1 MSFDTVLMVD
11 WSGGRDRGPK
21 PKRDAIWACQSGAD
35 GTEAPVY
42 LRNRQL
48 AEDWIVTR
56 LDKAMGRGQRVL
68 AGFDFPFAAPDGFAE
83 ALTGSPDPL
92 ALWHWLDDRI
102 EDRPKENNRFDV
114 AALMNSHF
122 PRVGPFWGNGLKR
135 EIPHLP
141 RRGKARTFCWTPAR
155 RATELAAKG
164 SFEIWQ
170 LSGAGSVGSQA
181 LLGMP
186 VLERIRRRFAGR
198 LAVWPFQRDAAPITL
213 VEIWPSLLS
222 ARIAAEALPNEIRDA
237 AQVRVLAS
245 ALSRLSPATTE
256 ALLAPPPAASV
267 QREGWIL
274 GVGHEAELQR
284 PA

>member
-1 MSFDTVLMVD
+1 MSFDTILMVD

-21 PKRDAIWACQSGAD
+21 PKRDAIWACQSGPD

-56 LDKAMGRGQRVL
+56 LDEAMGRGQRVL

-92 ALWHWLDDRI
+92 ALWQWLDDRI

-114 AALMNSHF
+114 AAMMNRQF
-122 PRVGPFWGNGLKR
+122 PGVGPFWGNGLKR
-135 EIPHLP
+135 EIADLP
-141 RRGKARTFCWTPAR
+141 RRGKARSFRWTPAR
-155 RATELAAKG
+155 RATEETAKG

-198 LAVWPFQRDAAPITL
+198 LAVWPFQRDTAPITL

-222 ARIAAEALPNEIRDA
+222 ARIAAEALPHEIRDA

-256 ALLAPPPAASV
+256 ALLAPPLAASV